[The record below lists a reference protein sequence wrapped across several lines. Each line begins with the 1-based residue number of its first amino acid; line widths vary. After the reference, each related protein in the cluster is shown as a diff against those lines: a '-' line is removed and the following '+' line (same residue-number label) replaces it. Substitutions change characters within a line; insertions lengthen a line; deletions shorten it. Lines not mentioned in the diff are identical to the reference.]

1 MKFSQAELIEMSIL
15 CKFNTDLSTKI
26 SQLIEEQNAEEKR
39 RIAEEQKQVEAIPLS
54 VPNFKDVKIG
64 TLVAR
69 SKHYIKEFCKDKD
82 FFEIGIITELKFF
95 SDDLC
100 GIITYPVI
108 HWQDTSHTTINHP
121 INVELYRQV
130 QPQFIVM
137 NANQQTSTN

>member
-69 SKHYIKEFCKDKD
+69 SKHYIKELFVVRP
-82 FFEIGIITELKFF
+82 FEIGIITELKFF

-137 NANQQTSTN
+137 NANQQTSTLM